1 MEIVSRRIWD
11 GNQICLISKCRSFPW
26 SHWRSVVASHSVLCL
41 GPSLPWSKLRFL
53 MSRPLCWNLDSMR
66 GNVLRAKCGWG
77 FPGSSPHCLS
87 HRTLSFLPSLELL
100 GYWWLSPV
108 LQPSV
113 LFLFPMCPG
122 DPLHIANF
130 FIQCILQISSAYCN
144 FPLHI
149 SFLKILLGG
158 GIPWWSSG

>member
-1 MEIVSRRIWD
+1 MVSLKVCS
-11 GNQICLISKCRSFPW
+11 GFPQCPLPW
-26 SHWRSVVASHSVLCL
+26 PITPLVKVEVPYVQASVLKSGQHEGKCPESKVWLREL
-41 GPSLPWSKLRFL
+41 GIRPSYVSH
-53 MSRPLCWNLDSMR
+53 LC
-66 GNVLRAKCGWG
+66 GG

-122 DPLHIANF
+122 DSLHIANF

>member
-1 MEIVSRRIWD
+1 MVS
-11 GNQICLISKCRSFPW
+11 LKVCRGFPQCPLPW
-26 SHWRSVVASHSVLCL
+26 PITSAVKVEVPYVQASVLKSGQHEGKCPESKVWLRKL
-41 GPSLPWSKLRFL
+41 GIRPSSVSHP
-53 MSRPLCWNLDSMR
+53 
-66 GNVLRAKCGWG
+66 CGG
-77 FPGSSPHCLS
+77 FPGLSPHCLS

-130 FIQCILQISSAYCN
+130 FFQCILQISSAYCN

-149 SFLKILLGG
+149 SFFKILLGG
-158 GIPWWSSG
+158 GIRWLSSG